1 MCCDKEQWRRL
12 RTRRDCLAYFDVARD
27 YRSVYGRND
36 LSIAK
41 VGLGSMKRH
50 LKLADGCLCV
60 CRSRLRLLI
69 GIARLVDGFLGNSPT
84 LRQYLAVLEHR
95 FGLGES

>member
-41 VGLGSMKRH
+41 VGLGSMKRC
-50 LKLADGCLCV
+50 LKLGDCCLV
-60 CRSRLRLLI
+60 AYRPRLRLLI
-69 GIARLVDGFLGNSPT
+69 GIARLVDRFLGNSPT
-84 LRQYLAVLEHR
+84 LRQPFY
-95 FGLGES
+95 S